1 MGWGPIVQ
9 KNLVQDKGWLDKDEA
24 PVAFWWKPCEQKE
37 ERPEFVTDTMSIRN
51 GHLEEVED
59 LVVQNE
65 GVNPYLVG
73 FDWYVVDV
81 GLDMWREAPLVK
93 ALTRKPS
100 SAWDCTVPLN
110 SVWLEWYWCIFLSLN
125 VGCPP
130 MRTIGTKSNLILLEK
145 MVWQYASKI
154 LPDIPLVKG
163 KPL

>member
-1 MGWGPIVQ
+1 
-9 KNLVQDKGWLDKDEA
+9 
-24 PVAFWWKPCEQKE
+24 
-37 ERPEFVTDTMSIRN
+37 MSIRN

-100 SAWDCTVPLN
+100 SA
-110 SVWLEWYWCIFLSLN
+110 
-125 VGCPP
+125 
-130 MRTIGTKSNLILLEK
+130 
-145 MVWQYASKI
+145 
-154 LPDIPLVKG
+154 
-163 KPL
+163 